1 MWDRPQFL
9 GQVSIAPGTGF
20 EGPFGIYSPP
30 AGVYNAPSGAPLYSP
45 EIVSP
50 DNAEEELHCY
60 KCPDGSTRMLTL
72 SQARGSGCEARPLSE
87 CGAGAPQYAAGP
99 PAGLMGRRRY
109 MGADAGGAQ
118 GSPQGGGQGGAQGNP
133 SPASQPAATQTFDT
147 GPFFFPTL
155 PLVAPGLY
163 PPAPPPGTTCSWEKD
178 VNGNNVYVCRQAEGV
193 MVPTTPV
200 VSYGPVVYPARS
212 LFSVY

>member
-20 EGPFGIYSPP
+20 EGPFGMYSAP

-87 CGAGAPQYAAGP
+87 CTPG
-99 PAGLMGRRRY
+99 MGRRRY
-109 MGADAGGAQ
+109 MGADAQ
-118 GSPQGGGQGGAQGNP
+118 GSPQGGGQGGAQGTP
-133 SPASQPAATQTFDT
+133 SPASQPAATQSFDT
-147 GPFFFPTL
+147 GPFVFPTY
-155 PLVAPGLY
+155 PLVTPGMY
-163 PPAPPPGTTCSWEKD
+163 APAPPPGTTCQWEKD
-178 VNGNNVYVCRQAEGV
+178 ANGKDVYVCRQAEGV
-193 MVPTTPV
+193 VVPASPV
-200 VSYGPVVYPARS
+200 YSYGPVIYPARS